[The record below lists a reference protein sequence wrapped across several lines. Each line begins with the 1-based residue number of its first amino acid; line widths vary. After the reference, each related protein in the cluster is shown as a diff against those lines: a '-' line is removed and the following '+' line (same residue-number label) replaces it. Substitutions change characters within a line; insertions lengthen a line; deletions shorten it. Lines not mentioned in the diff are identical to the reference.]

1 MLDLYI
7 VVFFILYGI
16 MCNLY
21 VVGKKMVERE
31 KVSSGYILL
40 PFFAFVEKF

>member
-1 MLDLYI
+1 MELCVICMLL
-7 VVFFILYGI
+7 GE
-16 MCNLY
+16 
-21 VVGKKMVERE
+21 KMVERE